1 MEDKII
7 ITFTQELLD
16 EWTDIYMKKHPRTK
30 KKPIAKPI
38 HESLNVWT
46 IMRRPMA
53 NALKQ
58 KWKEFVQ
65 FCVDYYKLNDLG
77 ISKCKCKY
85 IAHKG
90 YVKSKRRSD
99 IDNLT
104 PKFILDGLTAECS
117 GVLVDD
123 SCECIEEMTIKI
135 IQEQG
140 IEDYSEIIF
149 YDCEYDV
156 ELMLKTREIEINKTL
171 KKEETKKENK
181 AKKKTTNKKTKKK

>member
-1 MEDKII
+1 MKQEDKIV
-7 ITFTQELLD
+7 ITFTPELLED
-16 EWTDIYMKKHPRTK
+16 WTKIYMKKHPRTK

-65 FCVDYYKLNDLG
+65 YCVDYYKLNDLG

-123 SCECIEEMTIKI
+123 SCDCIEEMTIKI
-135 IQEQG
+135 IQEKG

-171 KKEETKKENK
+171 KKEMTKKENK
-181 AKKKTTNKKTKKK
+181 KKKFKK